1 MVALPFS
8 LAMAQDASFD
18 DKPTGFL
25 SVQTGGLPADSWGST
40 SLATAK
46 RLMSAVPA
54 APRSRALRDLQFR
67 VMVSSLVPPA
77 ADNSPLP
84 SLFARKVERLAAMG
98 EGESLNEM
106 VRSAGAYSNPAIAAT
121 TANALMMAGERAGA
135 CNIVQNHELSP
146 SFALRA
152 QAACKLVAGDSA
164 AALSLA
170 EETKGRDPNF
180 LTLVRIATGGL
191 APTAAPAGPLDG
203 PAMLMLDLAHV
214 APPAAALQSTQP
226 PIMRALVAYRTLPLP
241 TRIEVAERGEQL
253 AIIEATRLGDLYL
266 QAIRDG
272 VVLPPAMAKRAQLV
286 AAARN
291 AANAQEMMSAIT
303 AVYSESRN
311 GPLFPMM
318 ARATATA
325 LLNLPAKPEYANV
338 AQEAMRG
345 FLLLGDKQL
354 SLAWTKLALNAA
366 YNNARAMMALDRL
379 MPLVMIAGIDNATRL
394 EPRDV
399 DRWYE
404 VIRQDDAKAAP
415 MRGYL
420 LLQLFRAIGFDL
432 APKATQLP
440 ETPPA
445 GFRLVSP
452 PPATM
457 QALQSA
463 AGDRRRAEAALLA
476 SIAINETALTEL
488 HPVSVGAIVRALR
501 EAGEDHAARLFAIEV
516 AIAHGL

>member
-1 MVALPFS
+1 
-8 LAMAQDASFD
+8 
-18 DKPTGFL
+18 
-25 SVQTGGLPADSWGST
+25 
-40 SLATAK
+40 
-46 RLMSAVPA
+46 
-54 APRSRALRDLQFR
+54 
-67 VMVSSLVPPA
+67 
-77 ADNSPLP
+77 
-84 SLFARKVERLAAMG
+84 
-98 EGESLNEM
+98 
-106 VRSAGAYSNPAIAAT
+106 
-121 TANALMMAGERAGA
+121 
-135 CNIVQNHELSP
+135 
-146 SFALRA
+146 
-152 QAACKLVAGDSA
+152 
-164 AALSLA
+164 
-170 EETKGRDPNF
+170 
-180 LTLVRIATGGL
+180 
-191 APTAAPAGPLDG
+191 
-203 PAMLMLDLAHV
+203 
-214 APPAAALQSTQP
+214 
-226 PIMRALVAYRTLPLP
+226 
-241 TRIEVAERGEQL
+241 
-253 AIIEATRLGDLYL
+253 
-266 QAIRDG
+266 
-272 VVLPPAMAKRAQLV
+272 
-286 AAARN
+286 
-291 AANAQEMMSAIT
+291 MMSAIT

-311 GPLFPMM
+311 SPLFPMM